1 MVLLCSLTICA
12 NLVSN
17 VSIHPFLIKCFCP
30 LDDGIARKTTRI
42 SKKNE
47 DYAHFFCIVFIII
60 KFLKTKNYLFF
71 SKSRISVSRVSS
83 ALGAGGSGAGASSS
97 FFLFSLFMAL
107 IIKKTQNATQM
118 KSTMFWMNWP

>member
-30 LDDGIARKTTRI
+30 LDDDITGKTTRI

-47 DYAHFFCIVFIII
+47 DYAYFSCIVFIGML
-60 KFLKTKNYLFF
+60 FLKTVIT
-71 SKSRISVSRVSS
+71 SSSVSH
-83 ALGAGGSGAGASSS
+83 G
-97 FFLFSLFMAL
+97 F
-107 IIKKTQNATQM
+107 Q
-118 KSTMFWMNWP
+118 